1 MSWYELH
8 SHINR
13 HTNDQKEASFIQEME
28 WLRVRKIWI
37 LMINYMRDTKTKP
50 MPFKETDLIK
60 LSFDEIIEEENKPIA
75 PEEVERMFPKTIKT
89 K

>member
-1 MSWYELH
+1 LSWYELH

-13 HTNDQKEASFIQEME
+13 YTNDQKEANHIQELE
-28 WLRVRKIWI
+28 WLRIRKIWI
-37 LMINYMRDTKTKP
+37 LIINYMRDTKTKP

-60 LSFDEIIEEENKPIA
+60 LSFDEIAEEENKPIA